1 MARIKTPTYL
11 VKGYKKVKAS
21 KQDGSLWVLIE
32 WQGRYKDSWEP
43 VTNCHEWQKDKQLQ
57 SLIAAMKE
65 QTYEVEKL
73 LDVRMHG
80 KEVQYSTHWKGYP
93 KSQATWEPEAP
104 LPDECVSEFWAAKR
118 KEIVDSKIAK
128 RKTAESGSETQYLVQ
143 VCCVA
148 MGLYRHT
155 S

>member
-1 MARIKTPTYL
+1 MVAVHRKQVNVNWMLKLAR
-11 VKGYKKVKAS
+11 
-21 KQDGSLWVLIE
+21 
-32 WQGRYKDSWEP
+32 
-43 VTNCHEWQKDKQLQ
+43 
-57 SLIAAMKE
+57 LIAAMKE

-80 KEVQYSTHWKGYP
+80 KEVQCSTHWKGCP

-128 RKTAESGSETQYLVQ
+128 RKTAESGSETKHLVQ

-148 MGLYRHT
+148 MGLHRHT